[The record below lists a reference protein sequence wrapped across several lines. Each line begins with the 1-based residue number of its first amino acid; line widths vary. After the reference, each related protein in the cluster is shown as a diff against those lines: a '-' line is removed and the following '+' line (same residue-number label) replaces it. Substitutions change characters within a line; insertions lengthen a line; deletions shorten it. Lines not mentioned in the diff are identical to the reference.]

1 MQRAAPSPAIQQRMN
16 PSRIAPVRAAEPRR
30 DNRRET
36 QRNVPNRR
44 QLSTPAQNRVTNR
57 AANRIAEPAR
67 RAAPTNRA
75 ERLRDQRR
83 ERVVRQRED
92 RQLRS
97 LPPRQRAARRD
108 QIQQQ
113 RQQRVQRRDQ
123 QQSPAARQGIAATP
137 DARSPARTTTRARTV
152 TPQAALQGRFGAAF
166 RARGGRDPAA
176 RAERLS
182 ARQAWR
188 HGRRASFV
196 AWAGPV
202 FWPYAYSDI
211 FDYTFFP
218 AAYDE
223 GFWAYAYDDFF
234 DSVFWPDGG
243 PYAGYASAGPY
254 DGNVTAALPGR
265 RSSPSTQ
272 AQQRLAKQLCSD
284 PAKGITAWPFE
295 RINEVVRPTA
305 EQRALLDELK
315 RAAASAAET
324 FKRTCTDEVSLTP
337 PGRLRAMLDRLTSTR
352 EALGM
357 VRPPLEKFYESLTDE
372 QKARFNAIGP
382 AFARNAKTAP
392 DDAQNLTAG
401 CGQPKPGLTNLPI
414 DRIDDV
420 VRPAGSQKDALDAL
434 SADTKKAVEIL
445 AAACPDEIPQTP
457 VGRLEAMEKRLD
469 AMIAAA
475 KIVQPSLGKF
485 YTSLSA
491 EQKARFNRMAGD
503 EERAAN

>member
-1 MQRAAPSPAIQQRMN
+1 MQQRINPSRAAPSRM
-16 PSRIAPVRAAEPRR
+16 AEPRR
-30 DNRRET
+30 EMRREIRRESREMRRENRRDV

-44 QLSTPAQNRVTNR
+44 DTAAPMQNRVNR
-57 AANRIAEPAR
+57 LSDAARRGPPAAAQRELRQERIA
-67 RAAPTNRA
+67 
-75 ERLRDQRR
+75 
-83 ERVVRQRED
+83 RQRED
-92 RQLRS
+92 RQLRA

-113 RQQRVQRRDQ
+113 RQERAQRRDQ
-123 QQSPAARQGIAATP
+123 QQSPAARQGIAATL
-137 DARSPARTTTRARTV
+137 DAAQNRNANRTRTV

-166 RARGGRDPAA
+166 RARSGRDPSA
-176 RAERLS
+176 RAERQA

-188 HGRRASFV
+188 LGRRASFV
-196 AWAGPV
+196 AWTGPV
-202 FWPYAYSDI
+202 FWPYAYSDL

-243 PYAGYASAGPY
+243 PYAGYASAAPY
-254 DGNVTAALPGR
+254 GGDVTAAIPGR
-265 RSSPSTQ
+265 RSSPGTQ

-284 PAKGITAWPFE
+284 PAKGVTAWPFE
-295 RINEVVRPTA
+295 EIARAVRPTA
-305 EQRALLDELK
+305 DQRALLDELK

-324 FKRTCTDEVSLTP
+324 FKRTCADEVSLTP
-337 PGRLRAMLDRLTSTR
+337 PGRLQVMLDRLQSTR

-372 QKARFNAIGP
+372 QKARFNTIGP
-382 AFARNAKTAP
+382 DFKRTARTA
-392 DDAQNLTAG
+392 DDAQNLTAN

-414 DRIDDV
+414 DRIDEV
-420 VRPAGSQKDALDAL
+420 VRPAGGQKDALDAL
-434 SADTKKAVEIL
+434 SADTKKALDVL
-445 AAACPDEIPQTP
+445 AGACPDEIPQTP

-469 AMIAAA
+469 AMIGAA
-475 KIVQPSLGKF
+475 KTVQPSLGTF

-491 EQKARFNRMAGD
+491 EQKARFNTMAGE
-503 EERAAN
+503 EERGAN

>member
-1 MQRAAPSPAIQQRMN
+1 M
-16 PSRIAPVRAAEPRR
+16 AEPRREMRR
-30 DNRRET
+30 DNRREV

-44 QLSTPAQNRVTNR
+44 DVSAPAQNRINR
-57 AANRIAEPAR
+57 LSEAAR
-67 RAAPTNRA
+67 RGPPASRA
-75 ERLRDQRR
+75 VARR
-83 ERVVRQRED
+83 ELRQERVARQRED
-92 RQLRS
+92 RQLRA

-113 RQQRVQRRDQ
+113 RQQRAQRRDPL
-123 QQSPAARQGIAATP
+123 QSPAARQGIAAAQDT
-137 DARSPARTTTRARTV
+137 RSQNRAARARTV

-414 DRIDDV
+414 DRIEDLV
-420 VRPAGSQKDALDAL
+420 QPAGSQKDALDAL
-434 SADTKKAVEIL
+434 SADTKKAVEVL

-475 KIVQPSLGKF
+475 NIVQPSLGKF

-491 EQKARFNRMAGD
+491 EQKSRFNRMAGD